1 MKFDDLPY
9 RCQFCNHLR
18 AVSLMMDGNHE
29 YGCGKYPITNEKREG
44 NCSKFDGD
52 LPNEENEPK
61 FTHYAV
67 GGVIN
72 GSSATNN

>member
-29 YGCGKYPITNEKREG
+29 YGCDKYPITKEKREE
-44 NCSKFDGD
+44 NCFEFDGD
-52 LPNEENEPK
+52 LPDEK
-61 FTHYAV
+61 
-67 GGVIN
+67 
-72 GSSATNN
+72 